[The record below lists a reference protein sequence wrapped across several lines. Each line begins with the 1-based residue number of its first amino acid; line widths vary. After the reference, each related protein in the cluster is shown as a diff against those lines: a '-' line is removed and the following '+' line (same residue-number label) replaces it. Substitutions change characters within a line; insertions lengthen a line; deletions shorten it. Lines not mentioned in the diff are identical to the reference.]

1 MRTGAWRSGL
11 AAFAFVALIVVTAF
25 ALNLFAQRAFNA
37 HLRDQAARLL
47 ALAGTGGTPYQWRFA
62 SAEDV
67 IAGHPFGSDDFDFSA
82 GSLRWRGA
90 SPVEVGIVLPRTLS
104 LRAFPRLYL
113 DATAASAGE
122 LRVVVREK
130 LGEQEFVSAPVP
142 FSAGR
147 YEGVLDIGDLR
158 WFIDGTSQSSA
169 PPRDAAMLRVR
180 FVLPKPGEITLRSA
194 ALRRVAGY
202 SPLDLGVEP
211 AIVEPGHDAP
221 SGRIGV
227 YRLPFDPNLQK
238 VDIAAI
244 AANVDATIQPLI
256 LLPQRGRVEQ
266 QIELRNA
273 VYAALPAA
281 ILIPESGYAE
291 TFAAARALAASGF
304 SEAPRRSQWAPVAV
318 LALLLL
324 VARFRSPRDPRRRAL
339 FEIALTMAAPLWLIL
354 GDHFDGMLH
363 ASHYVMIG
371 LTVAYAISLSLPRV
385 WHWNGDIRAWAY
397 AALVVVLALAIGLIL
412 HGSDVRATP
421 APGARQVLRYFGW
434 ALLQQ
439 YLICAIYAERWN
451 IVTGNRYAA
460 IYLGALGFALMH
472 APNAALMLAT
482 FAGGLCWCAIYLR
495 YRALLP
501 LALSHTA
508 CALSLVMLLP
518 ADILRSAEVSVR
530 FFQ

>member
-1 MRTGAWRSGL
+1 MRTAAWRSGL
-11 AAFAFVALIVVTAF
+11 AALAFVALIVVTAF
-25 ALNLFAQRAFNA
+25 GLHLFAQHAFNA

-62 SAEDV
+62 GPEDI
-67 IAGHPFGSDDFDFSA
+67 IAGHPFGSDDFEFSA
-82 GSLRWRGA
+82 GSLHWRA
-90 SPVEVGIVLPRTLS
+90 SAPVEVGIVLARTMS
-104 LRAFPRLYL
+104 LRSFPRLHV
-113 DATAASAGE
+113 DATVASAGE

-130 LGEQEFVSAPVP
+130 LGEREFVSAPVP
-142 FSAGR
+142 FNAGR
-147 YEGVLDIGDLR
+147 YEGILDTGNLA
-158 WFIDGTSQSSA
+158 WFIDGASESA
-169 PPRDAAMLRVR
+169 PAPRDAAMLRVR
-180 FVLPKPGEITLRSA
+180 FMLAQPGEVTLHSA
-194 ALRRVAGY
+194 SLRRGAGY
-202 SPLDLGVEP
+202 SPLNLNAEAV
-211 AIVEPGHDAP
+211 IVEPGRAVP
-221 SGRIGV
+221 SGAVGV
-227 YRLPFDPNLQK
+227 YRLPFDSRLQK

-244 AANVDATIQPLI
+244 VESAGGSAQPLV

-281 ILIPESGYAE
+281 ILVPESGYAE
-291 TFAAARALAASGF
+291 TFSEARALAASN
-304 SEAPRRSQWAPVAV
+304 SREAPVRSQWAPVAV

-324 VARFRSPRDPRRRAL
+324 VAKFRSPRDPRRRAL

-354 GDHFDGMLH
+354 GDHFDGTLH
-363 ASHYVMIG
+363 ASHYALIG
-371 LTVAYAISLSLPRV
+371 LTIAYAISLSLPRV
-385 WHWNGDIRAWAY
+385 WHWNGDLRAWSY
-397 AALVVVLALAIGLIL
+397 AALVVALALAIGLAL
-412 HGSDVRATP
+412 HGSAVRETP
-421 APGARQVLRYFGW
+421 PPGLRQMLRYFGW

-439 YLICAIYAERWN
+439 YLICAIYTERWN
-451 IVTGNRYAA
+451 IVTGNRHVAA
-460 IYLGALGFALMH
+460 YLGALGFALMH

-508 CALSLVMLLP
+508 CALSLIVLLP

>member
-1 MRTGAWRSGL
+1 MGAWRPGPSAL
-11 AAFAFVALIVVTAF
+11 AFVALIVVTALG
-25 ALNLFAQRAFNA
+25 LNLFAQRAFDA

-62 SAEDV
+62 SPEDV
-67 IAGHPFGSDDFDFSA
+67 IAGHPFGSEDFEFSA
-82 GSLRWRGA
+82 GALRWRSA
-90 SPVEVGIVLPRTLS
+90 APVEVGIVLPRTLS
-104 LRAFPRLYL
+104 LRAFPRLHL
-113 DATAASAGE
+113 DATAGGAGE
-122 LRVVVREK
+122 LRVVVREA
-130 LGEQEFVSAPVP
+130 LGEPEFVSAAVP

-147 YEGVLDIGDLR
+147 FEDILDLGNLA
-158 WFIDGTSQSSA
+158 WFIDGTSQPAAA
-169 PPRDAAMLRVR
+169 PRSAAMLRVR
-180 FVLPKPGEITLRSA
+180 FSLARPGDVTFRSA
-194 ALRRVAGY
+194 AARRAAGY
-202 SPLDLGVEP
+202 LPIDLGAVP
-211 AIVEPGHDAP
+211 TIVQPGHPAP
-221 SGRIGV
+221 PGGIGIF
-227 YRLPFDPNLQK
+227 RLPFDPTLQK

-244 AANVDATIQPLI
+244 AANVGASTQPLV
-256 LLPQRGRVEQ
+256 LLPRRGRVEQ

-273 VYAALPAA
+273 VYSALPAA
-281 ILIPESGYAE
+281 ILIPESAYVE
-291 TFAAARALAASGF
+291 TFAEARALAAAGF
-304 SEAPRRSQWAPVAV
+304 SDAPGRSQWAPVAA

-354 GDHFDGMLH
+354 GDHFDGTLH
-363 ASHYVMIG
+363 APHYVMIG

-412 HGSDVRATP
+412 HGSEMRATP
-421 APGARQVLRYFGW
+421 APGVRQVLRYFGW

-460 IYLGALGFALMH
+460 VYLGALGFALMH
-472 APNAALMLAT
+472 APNGALMLAT

-518 ADILRSAEVSVR
+518 VDILRSAEVSVR

>member
-1 MRTGAWRSGL
+1 MAAWRSGL
-11 AAFAFVALIVVTAF
+11 AALAFAALIVVTAF
-25 ALNLFAQRAFNA
+25 GLHLFAQRAFTA
-37 HLRDQAARLL
+37 HLRGQAARLL

-62 SAEDV
+62 GPEDV
-67 IAGHPFGSDDFDFSA
+67 IAGHPFGSDDFEFSA
-82 GSLRWRGA
+82 GSLSWRA
-90 SPVEVGIVLPRTLS
+90 SAPVEIGIVLARTMS
-104 LRAFPRLYL
+104 LRSFARLHV
-113 DATAASAGE
+113 DATLASAGE

-142 FSAGR
+142 LNAGR
-147 YEGVLDIGDLR
+147 NEVMLDTGNLA
-158 WFIDGTSQSSA
+158 WFIDGAGESTL
-169 PPRDAAMLRVR
+169 PPRDAAMLRLR
-180 FVLPKPGEITLRSA
+180 FTLARPGEVTLHSA
-194 ALRRVAGY
+194 SLRRGAGY
-202 SPLDLGVEP
+202 SALDLNAEP
-211 AIVEPGHDAP
+211 VIVEPGRAVP
-221 SGRIGV
+221 SGAIGV
-227 YRLPFDPNLQK
+227 YRLPFDSSLQQ

-244 AANVDATIQPLI
+244 AAISGTSSQPLV

-281 ILIPESGYAE
+281 ILVPESGYAE
-291 TFAAARALAASGF
+291 TFNEARALAASGF
-304 SEAPRRSQWAPVAV
+304 SEAPMRSQWAPVAV

-324 VARFRSPRDPRRRAL
+324 IARFRSPRDPRRRAL

-354 GDHFDGMLH
+354 GDHFDGTLH
-363 ASHYVMIG
+363 ASHYALIG

-385 WHWNGDIRAWAY
+385 WHWNGDVRPWLY
-397 AALVVVLALAIGLIL
+397 AALVVALALAIGLIL
-412 HGSDVRATP
+412 HGSGARVTP
-421 APGARQVLRYFGW
+421 APGLRQVLRYFGW

-439 YLICAIYAERWN
+439 YLICAIYTERWN
-451 IVTGNRYAA
+451 IVTGNSYLAA
-460 IYLGALGFALMH
+460 YLGALGFALMH

-508 CALSLVMLLP
+508 CALSLVALLP
-518 ADILRSAEVSVR
+518 PDILRSAEVSVR

>member
-11 AAFAFVALIVVTAF
+11 AALAFVALIVVTAF
-25 ALNLFAQRAFNA
+25 GLHLFAQRAFNA

-47 ALAGTGGTPYQWRFA
+47 ALAATGGTPYQWRFA
-62 SAEDV
+62 GPEDL
-67 IAGHPFGSDDFDFSA
+67 IAGHPFGSDDFEFSA
-82 GSLRWRGA
+82 GSLRWRA
-90 SPVEVGIVLPRTLS
+90 SAPVEVGIVLARTMS
-104 LRAFPRLYL
+104 LRNFPRLHV
-113 DATAASAGE
+113 DAAVTSAGE

-130 LGEQEFVSAPVP
+130 LGEREFVSAPVP
-142 FSAGR
+142 FDAGH
-147 YEGVLDIGDLR
+147 YEGILDTGNLA
-158 WFIDGTSQSSA
+158 WFIDGSRESTA
-169 PPRDAAMLRVR
+169 PPREAAMLRVR
-180 FVLPKPGEITLRSA
+180 FLLAQPGEVTLRSA
-194 ALRRVAGY
+194 ALRRDTGY
-202 SPLDLGVEP
+202 APLDLDGQPVV
-211 AIVEPGHDAP
+211 VEPGRPVPPGA
-221 SGRIGV
+221 IGV
-227 YRLPFDPNLQK
+227 FRLPFDPGLQK

-244 AANVDATIQPLI
+244 AAIIGGPAQPLV

-281 ILIPESGYAE
+281 ILVPESGYAE
-291 TFAAARALAASGF
+291 TFTEARALAASF
-304 SEAPRRSQWAPVAV
+304 SEAPVRSQWAPVAV

-324 VARFRSPRDPRRRAL
+324 IAKFWSPRDPRRRAL

-354 GDHFDGMLH
+354 GDHFDGTLH
-363 ASHYVMIG
+363 ASHYALIG
-371 LTVAYAISLSLPRV
+371 LTIAYAISLSLPHV
-385 WHWNGDIRAWAY
+385 WHWNGGLRAWSY

-412 HGSDVRATP
+412 HGSGVQVTP
-421 APGARQVLRYFGW
+421 APGLRGVLRYFGW

-451 IVTGNRYAA
+451 IVTGNCYVAT
-460 IYLGALGFALMH
+460 YLAALGFALMH

-501 LALSHTA
+501 IAVSHTA
-508 CALSLVMLLP
+508 CALSLVVLLP
-518 ADILRSAEVSVR
+518 TDILRSAEVSVR